1 MKYEKPTVQRLGTFR
16 ELTQGGG
23 PDEPGDGGNLYHRS

>member
-1 MKYEKPTVQRLGTFR
+1 MKYEKPQVQRLGGFR

-23 PDEPGDGGNLYHRS
+23 PVNAGDATNQFHRS

>member
-1 MKYEKPTVQRLGTFR
+1 MKYEKPQVQRLGGFR

-23 PDEPGDGGNLYHRS
+23 PSEPGDGSNQWHRS